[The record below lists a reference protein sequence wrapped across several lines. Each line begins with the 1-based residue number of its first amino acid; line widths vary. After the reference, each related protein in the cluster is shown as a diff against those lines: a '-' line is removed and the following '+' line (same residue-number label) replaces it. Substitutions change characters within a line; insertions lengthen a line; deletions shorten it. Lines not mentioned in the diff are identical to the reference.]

1 MTGTYN
7 GTYAPRTIFS
17 IHLICIVTEPFSYRI
32 ENLQMQGDDHI
43 LLSIFVSSISK
54 ISCTINETH
63 IRTSDVYYPEGKE
76 TRFYIRTQTLTTVSF
91 HVQYL
96 PGVEQSLFC
105 KISGLLYE
113 PYHIE
118 YYKSDPF
125 NVTCMFFNSLVI

>member
-1 MTGTYN
+1 M
-7 GTYAPRTIFS
+7 R
-17 IHLICIVTEPFSYRI
+17 
-32 ENLQMQGDDHI
+32 GDDHI

-96 PGVEQSLFC
+96 PDVEQSLFC

-125 NVTCMFFNSLVI
+125 NVTCMYCISLVM

>member
-1 MTGTYN
+1 
-7 GTYAPRTIFS
+7 
-17 IHLICIVTEPFSYRI
+17 
-32 ENLQMQGDDHI
+32 MQGDEHVM
-43 LLSIFVSSISK
+43 LTIFVSSISK
-54 ISCTINETH
+54 ISCTINDTH
-63 IRTSDVYYPEGKE
+63 LSSSDVYYPEGKE

-96 PGVEQSLFC
+96 PGVEQRLFC

-125 NVTCMFFNSLVI
+125 NVTCMYCISLVI

>member
-1 MTGTYN
+1 MAENGQKEGTEIGVSCYSSK
-7 GTYAPRTIFS
+7 GVTFS
-17 IHLICIVTEPFSYRI
+17 I
-32 ENLQMQGDDHI
+32 
-43 LLSIFVSSISK
+43 
-54 ISCTINETH
+54 
-63 IRTSDVYYPEGKE
+63 YPEGKE

-96 PGVEQSLFC
+96 PCVEQSLFC